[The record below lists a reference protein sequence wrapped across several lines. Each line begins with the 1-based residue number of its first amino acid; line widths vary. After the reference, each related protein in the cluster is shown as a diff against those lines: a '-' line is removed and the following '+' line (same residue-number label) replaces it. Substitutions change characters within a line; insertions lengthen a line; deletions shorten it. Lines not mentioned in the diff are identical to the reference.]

1 MRVVAARL
9 EKDAR
14 PVRPGGLEGLEE
26 RLAGDV
32 TGEVLATLGNRAIVV
47 VTVEVDRT
55 ASAALVGEDTGE
67 AS

>member
-1 MRVVAARL
+1 MVAARL

-26 RLAGDV
+26 RLTGDV
-32 TGEVLATLGNRAIVV
+32 TGEVLAILGNRGVV
-47 VTVEVDRT
+47 AVTVEVDRA
-55 ASAALVGEDTGE
+55 ASAALVGEDKGE